1 LDSIIQTAGRCNREG
16 RREQP
21 CPVTI
26 FRPAEGGHLPKG
38 YEQVMQVTETFLHD
52 QDASKLHS
60 PATYAEYFARLYS
73 ITGKDK
79 AEADKVFQLSASFD
93 FPGAAKECRLIE
105 DNTRAVL
112 VQWENGAELY
122 EKLKTQ
128 RYLSATECR
137 MAQRYSVNLYMGEFQ
152 KALAQGWVYQP
163 VPEWELYV
171 WNSHYDNDLGACHL
185 SNNDLVC

>member
-1 LDSIIQTAGRCNREG
+1 
-16 RREQP
+16 
-21 CPVTI
+21 
-26 FRPAEGGHLPKG
+26 
-38 YEQVMQVTETFLHD
+38 
-52 QDASKLHS
+52 
-60 PATYAEYFARLYS
+60 
-73 ITGKDK
+73 
-79 AEADKVFQLSASFD
+79 
-93 FPGAAKECRLIE
+93 
-105 DNTRAVL
+105 